1 MDKTSIY
8 DVRELRE
15 ELILLDL
22 KEIISILKEKG
33 YSPLNQLVG
42 YLTTHDELYITSYKN
57 ARKTIKKYKIDE
69 ILSVLLKY
77 YLGE

>member
-8 DVRELRE
+8 DINILRD

-22 KEIISILKEKG
+22 KEIINILKERG
-33 YSPLNQLVG
+33 YNPFNQLVG

-57 ARKTIKKYKIDE
+57 ARKMIKKYE
-69 ILSVLLKY
+69 INEIINVLLKST
-77 YLGE
+77 LGE

>member
-8 DVRELRE
+8 DINILRE

-33 YSPLNQLVG
+33 YNPLNQLVG

-57 ARKTIKKYKIDE
+57 ARKIIKKYE
-69 ILSVLLKY
+69 INEIINAVLKNR
-77 YLGE
+77 LGE